1 MKILVVDDEPAILE
15 TVSYNLRMERY
26 DTLAAESAE
35 QCLDAVRNENPDLV
49 LLDVMLP
56 SASGFD
62 VCRRIRQFSDVPVIM
77 LTAKAEET
85 DRVVGLEIGAD
96 DYVTKPFSM
105 RELMARV
112 KSVLRRRTVAPAAV
126 SADPL
131 LKIGDL
137 VIDPYRHEASVRGM
151 AVDLSRKEFDLL
163 LYFASNPNRTISRDT
178 LLDEVW
184 GKDMCVGERT
194 VDVHVRWLREKIEID
209 PSTPRRLVTVRG
221 VGYQFRQD

>member
-1 MKILVVDDEPAILE
+1 MKILVVDDEPTIVE
-15 TVSYNLRMERY
+15 TVSYNLRLERY
-26 DTLAAESAE
+26 DTVSAESAE
-35 QCLDAVRNENPDLV
+35 ECLDAVKSESPDLV

-112 KSVLRRRTVAPAAV
+112 KTVLRRRTSAVPPAPL
-126 SADPL
+126 DPL
-131 LKIGDL
+131 VRMGD
-137 VIDPYRHEASVRGM
+137 VVVDPRRHEAFVRGS
-151 AVDLSRKEFDLL
+151 AVELSRKEFDLL
-163 LYFASNPNRTISRDT
+163 LFFISNPNRTVSRDT

-184 GKDMCVGERT
+184 GKDMMVGERT
-194 VDVHVRWLREKIEID
+194 VDVHVRWLREKIEED
-209 PSTPRRLVTVRG
+209 PSTPRRLLTVRG
-221 VGYQFRQD
+221 VGYQFRRD